1 MYAHSKKYFV
11 KIIFRK
17 VGKSYMKGN
26 CQYVIVE
33 RTSKNGN
40 TYKSLELHFENG
52 YVMVA
57 VAFLTNEQI
66 YILESLTKNE
76 GI

>member
-1 MYAHSKKYFV
+1 ML
-11 KIIFRK
+11 
-17 VGKSYMKGN
+17 KGN

-33 RTSKNGN
+33 KTSKNDN

-52 YVMVA
+52 YVMEA
-57 VAFLTNEQI
+57 VRFLSNEQI
-66 YILESLTKNE
+66 YILESLTKKE